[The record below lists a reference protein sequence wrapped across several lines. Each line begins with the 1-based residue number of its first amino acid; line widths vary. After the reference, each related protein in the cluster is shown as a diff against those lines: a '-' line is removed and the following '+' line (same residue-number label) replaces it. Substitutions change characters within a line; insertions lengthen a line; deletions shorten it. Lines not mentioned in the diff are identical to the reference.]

1 MKPVENADFDDGS
14 TGSGESKRSLVGRNG
29 SEVIIMIMMIFFLL
43 ALLLFYN
50 IFLGVV
56 L

>member
-29 SEVIIMIMMIFFLL
+29 SEVIIMIMMIFLL
-43 ALLLFYN
+43 VACTVN
-50 IFLGVV
+50 IVV
-56 L
+56 IYYRF